1 MPAMEIRGVHINYR
15 VVGGDGPWLALSP
28 GGRRG
33 MEGVESLAE
42 RMAGAGY
49 RVVIHDRR
57 NCGASD
63 VVIDGE
69 DSEYELWADD
79 LHLLLSELGAL
90 PAIVGGASSGC
101 RTAILLA
108 LRHPEAVRALLL
120 WRVTGGVF
128 AAERLAENYYGQ
140 HIEAARRGGM
150 AAVCEMEHFSD
161 RIAARPTNRDRL
173 MAMDPARFIEVM
185 SHWRAYFLAG
195 ADLPVIGATADDLGS
210 IAVPTLII
218 PGNDL
223 THGLATGR
231 CAHRLIP
238 GSEIHQMWAED
249 VDIDLFPLEQWD
261 AREDEMAAVLVE
273 FLARAVTQ
281 PGA

>member
-1 MPAMEIRGVHINYR
+1 MPAMEIRGIHINYR
-15 VVGGDGPWLALSP
+15 VVGDDGPFVALSP

-33 MEGVESLAE
+33 MEAVESLAQ
-42 RMAGAGY
+42 RSAGVGY

-63 VVIDGE
+63 VAIDGD

-101 RTAILLA
+101 RTSILFA
-108 LRHPEAVRALLL
+108 LRHPQAVRALLL
-120 WRVTGGVF
+120 WRVIGGAF

-140 HIEAARRGGM
+140 HIDACERGGM
-150 AAVCEMEHFSD
+150 AAVCEMEHFRD
-161 RIAARPTNRDRL
+161 RIEARPANRDRL

-185 SHWRAYFLAG
+185 SHWRTYFLDG
-195 ADLPVIGATADDLGS
+195 ADLPVIGATEGDLGS
-210 IAVPTLII
+210 IAVPTLIV

-223 THGLATGR
+223 THGLVTGR
-231 CAHRLIP
+231 AAHRLIP
-238 GSEIHQMWAED
+238 DSEIHEMWTED
-249 VDIDLFPLEQWD
+249 VDVDLFPLEEWD
-261 AREDEMAAVLVE
+261 AREDEMAAIFVD
-273 FLARAVTQ
+273 FLERRGARQ
-281 PGA
+281 GA

>member
-1 MPAMEIRGVHINYR
+1 MPAMEIRGNHINYR
-15 VVGGDGPWLALSP
+15 LVGDDGPWIALSP

-33 MEGVESLAE
+33 MEAVESLAG
-42 RMAGAGY
+42 RMANAGY

-63 VVIDGE
+63 VAIDGE

-79 LHLLLSELGAL
+79 LHILLTELEAL
-90 PAIVGGASSGC
+90 PVIIGGASSGC
-101 RTAILLA
+101 RTSILFA

-120 WRVTGGVF
+120 WRVTGGAF

-140 HIEAARRGGM
+140 HIDACRQGGM
-150 AAVCEMEHFSD
+150 AAVCEMEHFRD
-161 RIAARPTNRDRL
+161 RIEARPANRDRL

-185 SHWRAYFLAG
+185 SRWRTYFLDG

-210 IAVPTLII
+210 IAVPTLIV

-223 THGLATGR
+223 THGIVTGR
-231 CAHRLIP
+231 GAHRLIP
-238 GSEIHQMWAED
+238 GSEIYEMWTED
-249 VDIDLFPLEQWD
+249 VDIDLFPIEEWD
-261 AREDEMAAVLVE
+261 AREDEMAAAFID
-273 FLARAVTQ
+273 FLARS
-281 PGA
+281 GARPSA